1 MAYCTDTGLSES
13 RLIEL
18 TDDALSG
25 MVDASKVTAAILWA
39 DTQINGYCGG
49 RYAVPFDPV
58 PVMIAGL
65 SQDLAVWKLYLDR
78 SDYQIP
84 EAIRQRYEDAIGVLK
99 RISDG
104 SVVLPIQLPNEEYAG
119 VVLSNKTASDRVF
132 TDDVLKS
139 Y

>member
-1 MAYCTDTGLSES
+1 MPYCTDAGLQES

-18 TDDALSG
+18 TDDARTG
-25 MVDASKVTAAILWA
+25 MVDVSKITAAVVWA
-39 DTQINGYCGG
+39 DTLINGYCGG

-58 PVMIAGL
+58 PAMIAGI
-65 SQDLAVWKLYLDR
+65 SQDLTVWKLYLDR

-84 EAIRQRYEDAIGVLK
+84 EAVRQRYEDAIGLLK

-104 SVVLPIQLPNEEYAG
+104 SVVLPIQVPNQEYAG
-119 VVLSNKTASDRVF
+119 VVLGNKPERVF
-132 TDDVLKS
+132 TDDVLNS